1 MSPTTVATR
10 LAVSGTAAAVLL
22 TTATG
27 VAAAR
32 PGHGDVECTTTLR
45 NVTVRGNLNVP
56 HNATCTL
63 DRVKVTGNLNTFGG
77 STTSVADSVI
87 RGNVNTE
94 GKDPERPTPRSAK
107 ATLTN
112 TRVNGTTTV
121 GVATHADITGGRFG
135 AIVVDGYFGR
145 LELDNAVTDSIQA
158 DGDADLK
165 VTGSLVRGSLSTGK
179 HNMVK
184 DTVVRGSSTFTG
196 WSVTSCNNRFAD
208 VTVLSYYGATFG
220 DGSQCAGNVIRGDL
234 TIDTLMR
241 LRFYNNTVRGDVN
254 ITQYV
259 SQVEGS
265 GNRFLGAVP
274 DALSGTGRGRPR
286 A

>member
-1 MSPTTVATR
+1 MSPTTFATR

-56 HNATCTL
+56 HNATC
-63 DRVKVTGNLNTFGG
+63 
-77 STTSVADSVI
+77 DSVI